1 MRQTWKPG
9 NMLYPLP
16 VVMVTT
22 KDENKT
28 NVLAVAWC
36 GNACTNP
43 PMVYISLRKSRRSY
57 ENIQRLD
64 EFVINLVNE
73 DLAYACDYSGVK
85 SGKDVDKFKELNLHE
100 IDIEGVSV
108 KGIKESP
115 VCLGCKVFK
124 MIELGS
130 HVMIIANVLSVNV
143 DDTYLDEVVDIY
155 LPALAPSMPRRIADW
170 LDSIRKDYKV
180 VVYGVGQR
188 TEWFA
193 HLFRAHLGNRLV
205 GFVDGDKKKQ
215 GTMFMG
221 YPIMAPEELKELNPI
236 SIAVMPVWGRYEIAE
251 TLHRED
257 VLIDDIYFSP
267 FAGFTDDVNQ
277 YS

>member
-36 GNACTNP
+36 GNVCTNP

-143 DDTYLDEVVDIY
+143 DDTYLDDKQ
-155 LPALAPSMPRRIADW
+155 RFD
-170 LDSIRKDYKV
+170 LDKAKLITYSHGAYYSLKDVIGKFGYSVKKSKD
-180 VVYGVGQR
+180 
-188 TEWFA
+188 
-193 HLFRAHLGNRLV
+193 NKRL
-205 GFVDGDKKKQ
+205 
-215 GTMFMG
+215 
-221 YPIMAPEELKELNPI
+221 LNK
-236 SIAVMPVWGRYEIAE
+236 
-251 TLHRED
+251 
-257 VLIDDIYFSP
+257 
-267 FAGFTDDVNQ
+267 
-277 YS
+277 